1 MRKLIIFLSFFS
13 VASAELN
20 IGDRVQVPLTY
31 FSLTF
36 RKDYIE
42 TSDSGYARVI
52 LKTPYIY
59 VLTMDTVYIQEL
71 PQQFIIPPDTALKIA
86 NLIDTLFNQIKP
98 NVDNYLTNYFG
109 YSPNFLDSDNDP
121 RLFVVIGAFF
131 VSDAFGLEKP
141 NNVVGYFDPYYSLKT
156 PYPRHEYIV
165 LNCASIL
172 TAESPTRGDCSK
184 TFNRNALK
192 KALYFLYTNYV
203 LYSYKPNE
211 DNFARSQIA
220 YYLASKASNDTSFFY
235 GFRQGNTRNLLYIID
250 DEIDRNFKYSIA
262 VNPASTYIPQV
273 SLANTLDD
281 AQAQISYLWFNFLE
295 EKDADAL
302 KSKILDNSNKFYK
315 LFSDS
320 LIRSYVLEFHLKNLL
335 NSKGYGYDYSNPFI
349 KTKEIYPWSGTIS
362 IYKGIGT
369 TDKDRWIPLPVYG
382 AIGFAVLSPVAV
394 NKPIAWNWIDNSKIR
409 VYKIDTVLKK
419 VDSLLINP
427 LRHKVDSLKRGSER
441 LFMVNLDQIKID
453 IRYAMNDTTPP
464 TIYSFFALPSK
475 FSLNTFE
482 VFLRTNDLLCID
494 VGRCYRAYA
503 QLFTP
508 DPIYKPIIELQQLE
522 PIIIGTDTHFVY
534 YGKILLS
541 KVQKGDYIF
550 SLVNARDKFDN
561 TPSSYPSDTITL
573 NYLSPQSLISLY
585 EGSLKIKNN
594 ENFEYPI
601 VVKKSNE
608 GFYIFSSTKFDG
620 YVYIKG
626 FDNQVIYYEN
636 QPLTTYYENGYLM
649 AKFVGNGHYK
659 VSTGKP
665 IYVFSFKVENRNLLL
680 TLPSEG
686 TVKIRIFDISGR
698 VLYDANK
705 HFTSGLNVIELPLK
719 KGLYIFEIKYN
730 NDKFRFKQVIN

>member
-1 MRKLIIFLSFFS
+1 MRKLIIFLSFLS

-42 TSDSGYARVI
+42 ASDSGYARVI

-59 VLTMDTVYIQEL
+59 VLTMDTVYIQEI
-71 PQQFIIPPDTALKIA
+71 PKTYIIPPDTALKIA
-86 NLIDTLFNQIKP
+86 NLIDTLFNEIKP

-121 RLFVVIGAFF
+121 RLFVVIGAFY
-131 VSDAFGLEKP
+131 VSDALGLVSP
-141 NNVVGYFDPYYSLKT
+141 NNVVGYFDPYYSLQT
-156 PYPRHEYIV
+156 PYPRHEYII
-165 LNCASIL
+165 LNCASVL
-172 TAESPTRGDCSK
+172 TSESSSDGDCRKS
-184 TFNRNALK
+184 FNRNSLK

-203 LYSYKPNE
+203 LYSYKPKE

-235 GFRQGNTRNLLYIID
+235 GFRQGNTRNLLYIIND
-250 DEIDRNFKYSIA
+250 QLDANFKYNIA
-262 VNPASTYIPQV
+262 INPTSPYINQVN
-273 SLANTLDD
+273 LANTLDD
-281 AQAQISYLWFNFLE
+281 PQAQISYLWFNFLE
-295 EKDADAL
+295 EKDANAL
-302 KSKILDNSNKFYK
+302 KSKILDNNNKFYK

-320 LIRSYVLEFHLKNLL
+320 LIKSYVVEFHLKNLL
-335 NSKGYGYDYSNPFI
+335 NSKGYGYNYSNPFLQN
-349 KTKEIYPWSGTIS
+349 KEIYPWTGSS
-362 IYKGIGT
+362 SVFKGVGGG
-369 TDKDRWIPLPVYG
+369 DADRWISLPIYG
-382 AIGFAVLSPVAV
+382 AEGFVVTAITGV
-394 NKPIAWNWIDNSKIR
+394 NKPIVWNWIDSSKIK
-409 VYKIDTVLKK
+409 VFKIDTVSKTVSELSI
-419 VDSLLINP
+419 DP
-427 LRHKVDSLKRGSER
+427 LRLKVDSLKRGRER
-441 LFMVNLDQIKID
+441 LFMINLDQKKIE
-453 IRYAMNDTTPP
+453 IRYGINDTIPP
-464 TIYSFFALPSK
+464 TISSFFVLPNK

-482 VFLRTNDLLCID
+482 VFLLANDLLCVD
-494 VGRCYRAYA
+494 VGKCSKAYV

-508 DPIYKPIIELQQLE
+508 DPIYKPIIELDELE
-522 PIIIGTDTHFVY
+522 TVTDIVY

-541 KVQKGDYIF
+541 KVQQGNYVF
-550 SLVNARDKFDN
+550 SVVNLRDKFDN
-561 TPSSYPSDTITL
+561 IPSSYPSDTIRL
-573 NYLSPQSLISLY
+573 NYLSPLSFISLY

-659 VSTGKP
+659 VSAGKP
-665 IYVFSFKVENRNLLL
+665 IYVFSFKVENRNMLL

-686 TVKIRIFDISGR
+686 NVKIRIFDISGR

-705 HFTSGLNVIELPLK
+705 HFASGLNVIELPLK